1 MCFARDLPT
10 IDPKLVARGLDM
22 LVTAF
27 ENEIKQVSIVLST
40 PGQDPTQH
48 AESLDRYA
56 FLFQWIV
63 ERGESVVSQSR
74 AASGAEK
81 TKGRKRRP
89 TVAGGSSNTGAAGSG
104 GSTVAEVVPGWK
116 DKVLDMYILLQQLL
130 QLSLGRIWNSVPERD
145 TFIGVFTRIAHKVM
159 ENPAYTKDGEF
170 MGALFTSLCLVLQNY
185 NGLYGLVTMI
195 TQNLQHYEHLS
206 ESMAVLVQ
214 LAYEKHEGTQL
225 ADEVLRDIAGKA
237 FNSMHDK
244 AGPKNAARF
253 LIKFSQLA
261 PRALLRQMGL
271 LIRHLDSEAH
281 IMRSA
286 MVDVIGHL
294 TLHLA
299 SQDEQTDIVKNQIN
313 EYFDIIEQRFQDAHY
328 LVRAKVMQVCQF
340 VCSGPAKFPKRRPR
354 LLALVI
360 GRLEDKAT
368 NVRKHAIRALTVL
381 LESHPFSLDGAELGI
396 DQLEISL
403 EKITDELA
411 QMAKATPTQ
420 PQPKTSEVSAKKLP
434 KDIDSDVEGD
444 EEEEE
449 GADAEGAAAGQ
460 ADKGREFDNAGL
472 SPEMAAKAMH
482 LQFQQRYYRDAL
494 YFVYQLQEAQPVLL
508 QLLGSTN
515 KGEVMEAMDFFVA
528 AVRFRVDGAQEGIR
542 RMSHLIWTPSS
553 ASNSASASINSSSE
567 GNASEE
573 ARGVRAKLLDSYMQL
588 YLTPSERLSS
598 AENTSRI
605 TRNLISLTFGATLA
619 ELTSLE
625 ELIRTLMEERLISP
639 DVIAKLRSVYGYT
652 KQRLPLA
659 QRRGAIIILG
669 MLAQANRS
677 IVTDDIDLYLRIGL
691 GDYGHEDLAVAK
703 YTCMILQCLGAT
715 KLRRPGGAARMDEQE
730 MKRLPMNS
738 PIFDGLQRILE
749 EPRRDPEWFPAAEQA
764 LNTIYALADKPDA
777 LAVRLVR
784 SQAKLVQALM
794 SQSKGINAL
803 ANGATAE
810 EKEEEHDDDMMD
822 VDEEETEAK
831 APAPVAR
838 KLVDPW
844 DLTRLLFMVGHI
856 AIKEIVLLESI
867 EAELKRRKSDDE
879 PRRKKRAPAKPKGR
893 GGARAKGHAKE
904 APLESEEEEEED
916 DELNQ
921 IAGTTEDEIGDIISA
936 IRERELLFGTTKSLL
951 ALFGPLL
958 VHVCKNLGKFND
970 RLLTVHATAA
980 LAKFMCISSAF
991 CEQNLPLLLIL
1002 LQRAKSPVIRANIS
1016 IALGDITVCFN
1027 NLIGENVQYLYGP
1040 LHDADTKVKKTTLM
1054 VLTHLILNGM
1064 VKVKGQL
1071 GEMAKCLEDKDPRVA
1086 DMARLFF
1093 SELSSKD
1100 NAVYN
1105 NLPDIISSLSMG
1117 TGAVNEDSFG
1127 RIMKFLF
1134 EFIKEKDRQTE
1145 NVVEKLCQRFR
1156 NTTDPRQCRDIAYCM
1171 AL

>member
-1 MCFARDLPT
+1 MFSLHEQLLKLQEDETEIASDFSFDGIDSTIAKRTLNGLTDKLVVNGQNINDTATFHTLMCFARDLPT

-63 ERGESVVSQSR
+63 ERGESVASQSR

-89 TVAGGSSNTGAAGSG
+89 TVAGGSGNTGAAGSG
-104 GSTVAEVVPGWK
+104 GSTVAEIVPGWK

-130 QLSLGRIWNSVPERD
+130 QLPLGRIWNSVPERD

-159 ENPAYTKDGEF
+159 ENLAYTKDGEF

-214 LAYEKHEGTQL
+214 LAYEKHEGAQL

-396 DQLEISL
+396 EQLEVSL

-420 PQPKTSEVSAKKLP
+420 LQPKTSEVSAKKLP
-434 KDIDSDVEGD
+434 KDIDSDVEDD
-444 EEEEE
+444 EEEEEEEGE

-494 YFVYQLQEAQPVLL
+494 YFVYQLKRPSPFSSSSSDPQTRARSWKP
-508 QLLGSTN
+508 
-515 KGEVMEAMDFFVA
+515 
-528 AVRFRVDGAQEGIR
+528 
-542 RMSHLIWTPSS
+542 WTFLSRP
-553 ASNSASASINSSSE
+553 SASASTARKRASAACRTSSGRHPQPRTAHQPLSTRLPRATHRRKP
-567 GNASEE
+567 GACAASTGTPNRGFPWPSAAAPSLSWACWPRPTAPLLPTTLTCICALDWATTGTRTWQLPNTHCWHDRGRDRRYHFGHPR
-573 ARGVRAKLLDSYMQL
+573 ARAALWNHQITAGSFRA
-588 YLTPSERLSS
+588 SS
-598 AENTSRI
+598 RACVVGQI
-605 TRNLISLTFGATLA
+605 YVHFISLL
-619 ELTSLE
+619 
-625 ELIRTLMEERLISP
+625 
-639 DVIAKLRSVYGYT
+639 
-652 KQRLPLA
+652 
-659 QRRGAIIILG
+659 
-669 MLAQANRS
+669 
-677 IVTDDIDLYLRIGL
+677 
-691 GDYGHEDLAVAK
+691 
-703 YTCMILQCLGAT
+703 
-715 KLRRPGGAARMDEQE
+715 
-730 MKRLPMNS
+730 
-738 PIFDGLQRILE
+738 
-749 EPRRDPEWFPAAEQA
+749 
-764 LNTIYALADKPDA
+764 
-777 LAVRLVR
+777 
-784 SQAKLVQALM
+784 
-794 SQSKGINAL
+794 
-803 ANGATAE
+803 
-810 EKEEEHDDDMMD
+810 
-822 VDEEETEAK
+822 
-831 APAPVAR
+831 
-838 KLVDPW
+838 
-844 DLTRLLFMVGHI
+844 
-856 AIKEIVLLESI
+856 
-867 EAELKRRKSDDE
+867 
-879 PRRKKRAPAKPKGR
+879 
-893 GGARAKGHAKE
+893 
-904 APLESEEEEEED
+904 
-916 DELNQ
+916 
-921 IAGTTEDEIGDIISA
+921 
-936 IRERELLFGTTKSLL
+936 
-951 ALFGPLL
+951 
-958 VHVCKNLGKFND
+958 
-970 RLLTVHATAA
+970 
-980 LAKFMCISSAF
+980 
-991 CEQNLPLLLIL
+991 
-1002 LQRAKSPVIRANIS
+1002 RAKSATPADPAAARQVPSHPGEHLNCTRRHHRVLQQSDWRERAVPLWPAARCRHEGQEDHADGVD
-1016 IALGDITVCFN
+1016 ALD
-1027 NLIGENVQYLYGP
+1027 
-1040 LHDADTKVKKTTLM
+1040 
-1054 VLTHLILNGM
+1054 LNGM

-1171 AL
+1171 ALLPYKSERSVRRLLDGLSSYQDKLSEDAVYKYFVEIVAKSRSQSAQKQEIKA